1 MLRNFLENGILNG
14 KLPISQNKM
23 EDLNSFKQTYG
34 SLVIQANYWMNLKY
48 AYAEYQKIGKDAFE
62 KELNY
67 QVELERFGR
76 QVYWILREKFNAD
89 YECVEDEF
97 KKMKENNWTL
107 QEYLD
112 DLEKEEEEEE
122 EEEEEDE
129 YDDESKWIVCH
140 KCHGFLEK
148 EEHINYDKKSAQGN
162 KLTLPNGDIV
172 PLCDRCD
179 EEETN

>member
-122 EEEEEDE
+122 DEEDE
-129 YDDESKWIVCH
+129 YDDESNWILCH
-140 KCHGFLEK
+140 KCEGFLEK
-148 EEHINYDKKSAQGN
+148 EEHINYDKKSNQGN

-172 PLCDRCD
+172 PLCDDCD
-179 EEETN
+179 EEQETN